1 MAISQLSLDAR
12 HAAALHLLI
21 GGRDLSELNGHVVG
35 SLVKRGFLTDRVPN
49 AAGRDWLSR
58 YSGRSE
64 SPSRIL
70 RPGLSPRKPKAAAG
84 EPAGAP
90 VSAPETETQRKIKAI
105 RASFVLQK
113 IIDSPGEWLFLDRRA
128 AVNTDLESS
137 ALGVLAYLCT
147 LRGRAPADVSLHAL
161 IRRFPEIGVSGVRRI
176 VSQLQAAGY
185 AVALTE

>member
-1 MAISQLSLDAR
+1 MTVAISQLSLDAR

-21 GGRDLSELNGHVVG
+21 SGRDLSELNGHVVG
-35 SLVKRGFLTDRVPN
+35 SLVKRGFLTGRVPN

-58 YSGRSE
+58 YNGRSE

-84 EPAGAP
+84 EPVSAP
-90 VSAPETETQRKIKAI
+90 APETETQRKIKAV

-113 IIDSPGEWLFLDRRA
+113 IIDSPGDWLFLDRRA

-147 LRGRAPADVSLHAL
+147 LRGRAPADVSMQAL

-176 VSQLQAAGY
+176 VAQLQAAGY